1 MQNKNTNPLLRSMKT
16 IKKSDIILFIMDFLY
31 NEHLDKALISLEQET
46 NISLFNYPKELLV
59 LRNLIL
65 EGNWNESEEILNSIN
80 QNNINI
86 NNFPYRKALFE
97 LKKQQFLEAVES
109 EPNQSSNGGDVEN
122 LVAQLKYL
130 QTLCPPD
137 EFKKILQCLSQ
148 TPSITDQEEYKNWSP
163 ITGRLMCFDK
173 IRNYLKFIYPI
184 RGNEVKIEN
193 NLMSN
198 VIKAVYFLSTN
209 DASYRE
215 FSNLNDV
222 LKGFIIEVDKDIKEN
237 NLQMNINIEN
247 DVNKNKINAS
257 SSQQINVMKSNRNE
271 LILSQ
276 SQNQLILN
284 NNNNI
289 NSNNNN
295 INNNNNDN
303 ININNIN
310 NEPTNKMNNINHN
323 TNINNINNINN
334 NRHINN
340 NNNILEKP
348 YSEENDY
355 SSKNRDTAINM
366 NTNTNNSNNN
376 MEENNTNQTQPQGEN
391 NICESSTNINLNN
404 NLTLEDYACI
414 GNGYTKF
421 SKYDISSYDLSK
433 VIEDSHP
440 IRTSCFSPKGDCLAI
455 GTNSKSLKIYSLSHI
470 LSNFKKYSG
479 INTATKMPLI
489 FEQKNHHLGSLYCLD
504 WSVSGRLLA
513 SGSNDKVIKLMVVPP
528 LSEGEGKNNED
539 DDILE
544 LPISGHNGTIRSICF
559 DPSSDLTLL
568 TAGDLEK
575 NIKIWDTENGSS
587 KGELIGHNKDVT
599 TIKWSNDGSYFGSGS
614 ADKTIKLWDLKS
626 LKEICTIPT
635 LGYGPIN
642 DISLLNTGEMIIIAA
657 GHVDGNITIW
667 DAQRKSLFT
676 EIKENS
682 QGKEI
687 RTICFSPDGKYLI
700 SGGFD
705 NKIKIYDILNN
716 FNLASELEHN
726 DKVVSVKWHPD
737 LPIIVSTSADKT
749 ARIWSPTI
757 Y

>member
-1 MQNKNTNPLLRSMKT
+1 MQNKNINPLLRSMKT

-65 EGNWNESEEILNSIN
+65 EGNWAESEEIINSIN
-80 QNNINI
+80 QNNIN
-86 NNFPYRKALFE
+86 NFPYRKVIFE

-109 EPNQSSNGGDVEN
+109 EPNQNNNGGDVEN

-184 RGNEVKIEN
+184 RTNEAKMEK
-193 NLMSN
+193 NLMIN
-198 VIKAVYFLSTN
+198 VLKAVYFLSTN

-215 FSNLNDV
+215 ISNLNDV

-237 NLQMNINIEN
+237 NLMMNINIEN
-247 DVNKNKINAS
+247 DVSKNKINAS
-257 SSQQINVMKSNRNE
+257 TSQQINVMKSNRNE

-276 SQNQLILN
+276 SQNQFLLN

-289 NSNNNN
+289 NTNNINIENNNN
-295 INNNNNDN
+295 KINNNNNR
-303 ININNIN
+303 IV
-310 NEPTNKMNNINHN
+310 
-323 TNINNINNINN
+323 
-334 NRHINN
+334 NN
-340 NNNILEKP
+340 NNNFIEKR
-348 YSEENDY
+348 SSDENDY
-355 SSKNRDTAINM
+355 SSKNRDTAINI
-366 NTNTNNSNNN
+366 NTNTNNSNQN
-376 MEENNTNQTQPQGEN
+376 MDINNTNQTQPQVEN

-455 GTNSKSLKIYSLSHI
+455 GTNSRSLKIYSLSHV
-470 LSNFKKYSG
+470 LSSFKKYSG
-479 INTATKMPLI
+479 INTSTKMPLI

-544 LPISGHNGTIRSICF
+544 LPINGHNGTIRSICF

-568 TAGDLEK
+568 TAGDVDK
-575 NIKIWDTENGSS
+575 NIKMWDTENGSS

-614 ADKTIKLWDLKS
+614 ADKTIKLWDIKS

-642 DISLLNTGEMIIIAA
+642 DISLLNTGEMLIVAA

-682 QGKEI
+682 QGKEV

>member
-1 MQNKNTNPLLRSMKT
+1 MQNNKNINPLLRSMKT

-31 NEHLDKALISLEQET
+31 QEHLDKALISLEQET

-65 EGNWNESEEILNSIN
+65 EGNWTESEEIINSIN
-80 QNNINI
+80 QNNI
-86 NNFPYRKALFE
+86 NNFPYRKAIFE

-173 IRNYLKFIYPI
+173 IRNYLKFIYPMKN
-184 RGNEVKIEN
+184 NEIKMES
-193 NLMSN
+193 NLMLN
-198 VIKAVYFLSTN
+198 VLKAVYFLSTN

-215 FSNLNDV
+215 VSNLNDV

-237 NLQMNINIEN
+237 NLQMNINIES
-247 DVNKNKINAS
+247 DVSKNKINS
-257 SSQQINVMKSNRNE
+257 SMSQQINLMKSNRNE

-276 SQNQLILN
+276 SQNQFILN
-284 NNNNI
+284 NNTNMNN
-289 NSNNNN
+289 
-295 INNNNNDN
+295 
-303 ININNIN
+303 NINNIN
-310 NEPTNKMNNINHN
+310 NENKK
-323 TNINNINNINN
+323 
-334 NRHINN
+334 
-340 NNNILEKP
+340 NNNIIEKRT
-348 YSEENDY
+348 SEENDY
-355 SSKNRDTAINM
+355 SSKNRDTAINI
-366 NTNTNNSNNN
+366 NTNTNNSNQN
-376 MEENNTNQTQPQGEN
+376 MEENNTNQTQPQGVDHN
-391 NICESSTNINLNN
+391 INICESSTNINLNN

-455 GTNSKSLKIYSLSHI
+455 GTNSRSLKIYSLSHI
-470 LSNFKKYSG
+470 INNFKKYSG
-479 INTATKMPLI
+479 INTGTKMPLI
-489 FEQKNHHLGSLYCLD
+489 FEQKNHHFGSLYCLD

-513 SGSNDKVIKLMVVPP
+513 SGSNDKIIKLMVVPP
-528 LSEGEGKNNED
+528 LSEGDNKNNED

-544 LPISGHNGTIRSICF
+544 LPINGHNGTIRSICF

-568 TAGDLEK
+568 TAGDIDK
-575 NIKIWDTENGSS
+575 NIKMWDTENGSS

-614 ADKTIKLWDLKS
+614 QDKTIKLWDLKS

-642 DISLLNTGEMIIIAA
+642 DISLLNTGEMLIVAA

-682 QGKEI
+682 HGKEV
-687 RTICFSPDGKYLI
+687 RTVCFSPDGKYLI

>member
-1 MQNKNTNPLLRSMKT
+1 MQNNKNINPLLRSMKT

-65 EGNWNESEEILNSIN
+65 EGNWNESEEIINSIN
-80 QNNINI
+80 QNNI
-86 NNFPYRKALFE
+86 NNFPYRKAIFE

-109 EPNQSSNGGDVEN
+109 EPNQNSNGGDVEN

-184 RGNEVKIEN
+184 KGNEIKIEN
-193 NLMSN
+193 NLMTN
-198 VIKAVYFLSTN
+198 VLKAVYFLSTN

-215 FSNLNDV
+215 ISSLNDV

-237 NLQMNINIEN
+237 NLLMNINIES
-247 DVNKNKINAS
+247 DVCKNKINS
-257 SSQQINVMKSNRNE
+257 NSSQQINVMKSNRNE
-271 LILSQ
+271 LVLSQ
-276 SQNQLILN
+276 SQNQFLLN
-284 NNNNI
+284 NNKNVNM
-289 NSNNNN
+289 
-295 INNNNNDN
+295 NNNDN
-303 ININNIN
+303 INNDYNIN
-310 NEPTNKMNNINHN
+310 NNKM
-323 TNINNINNINN
+323 NNINN

-340 NNNILEKP
+340 NPLEKP
-348 YSEENDY
+348 YSDENDY

-366 NTNTNNSNNN
+366 NTNTNNSNPN

-391 NICESSTNINLNN
+391 NIMESSTNINLNN

-421 SKYDISSYDLSK
+421 SKYDISSYNLSK

-455 GTNSKSLKIYSLSHI
+455 GTNSKSLKIYSLSHV

-479 INTATKMPLI
+479 VNSATKMPLI

-528 LSEGEGKNNED
+528 LSEGDGKNNED

-544 LPISGHNGTIRSICF
+544 LPINGHAGTIRSICF

-568 TAGDLEK
+568 TAGDIDK

-614 ADKTIKLWDLKS
+614 ADKTIRLWDLKS

-642 DISLLNTGEMIIIAA
+642 DISLLNTGEMLIVAA

-682 QGKEI
+682 QGKEV

>member
-1 MQNKNTNPLLRSMKT
+1 MQNKNINPLLRSLKT

-46 NISLFNYPKELLV
+46 NISLFNFPKELLV

-65 EGNWNESEEILNSIN
+65 EANWVEAEERINSIN
-80 QNNINI
+80 QNNIN
-86 NNFPYRKALFE
+86 NFPYRKVIFE

-109 EPNQSSNGGDVEN
+109 EPNQTSNGGDVEN

-173 IRNYLKFIYPI
+173 IRNYLKFIYPV
-184 RGNEVKIEN
+184 RTNEAKMEK
-193 NLMSN
+193 NLMIN
-198 VIKAVYFLSTN
+198 VLKAVYFLSTN

-215 FSNLNDV
+215 ISNLNDV

-237 NLQMNINIEN
+237 NLMMNINIEN
-247 DVNKNKINAS
+247 DVSKNKINAS
-257 SSQQINVMKSNRNE
+257 TSQQINVMKSNRNE

-276 SQNQLILN
+276 SQNQFLLN

-289 NSNNNN
+289 N
-295 INNNNNDN
+295 
-303 ININNIN
+303 
-310 NEPTNKMNNINHN
+310 
-323 TNINNINNINN
+323 NNINNINIENNNNKMKNN
-334 NRHINN
+334 NRIINN
-340 NNNILEKP
+340 NNFIEKR
-348 YSEENDY
+348 SSDENDY
-355 SSKNRDTAINM
+355 SSKNRDTAINI
-366 NTNTNNSNNN
+366 NTNTNNSNQNIDI
-376 MEENNTNQTQPQGEN
+376 NNTNQTQPQGEN
-391 NICESSTNINLNN
+391 NICESSTNLNLNN

-455 GTNSKSLKIYSLSHI
+455 GTNSRSLKIYSLSHV

-479 INTATKMPLI
+479 INTSTKMPLI

-544 LPISGHNGTIRSICF
+544 LPINGHNGTIRSICF

-568 TAGDLEK
+568 TAGDVDK
-575 NIKIWDTENGSS
+575 NIKMWDTENGSS

-614 ADKTIKLWDLKS
+614 ADKTIKLWDIKS

-642 DISLLNTGEMIIIAA
+642 DISLLNTGEMLIVAA

-682 QGKEI
+682 QGKEV

>member
-1 MQNKNTNPLLRSMKT
+1 MQNNKNINPLLRSMKT

-65 EGNWNESEEILNSIN
+65 EGNWNESEEIINSIN
-80 QNNINI
+80 QNNL
-86 NNFPYRKALFE
+86 NNFPYRKAIFE

-173 IRNYLKFIYPI
+173 IRNYLKFIYPV
-184 RGNEVKIEN
+184 RGNEIKIEN
-193 NLMSN
+193 NLMIN
-198 VIKAVYFLSTN
+198 VLKAVYFLSTN

-215 FSNLNDV
+215 ISSLNDV

-237 NLQMNINIEN
+237 NLLMNINIES
-247 DVNKNKINAS
+247 DVNKNKINS
-257 SSQQINVMKSNRNE
+257 NSSQQINVMKSNRNE

-276 SQNQLILN
+276 SQNQFILN
-284 NNNNI
+284 NNNNA
-289 NSNNNN
+289 N
-295 INNNNNDN
+295 INMNKNDN
-303 ININNIN
+303 INNDINIDNNNKMSNIN
-310 NEPTNKMNNINHN
+310 KHMDNP
-323 TNINNINNINN
+323 
-334 NRHINN
+334 
-340 NNNILEKP
+340 LVKP

-366 NTNTNNSNNN
+366 NTNTNNSNQN

-391 NICESSTNINLNN
+391 NVCESSTNINLNN

-455 GTNSKSLKIYSLSHI
+455 GTNSKSCLAIGTNSKSLKIYSLSHV

-479 INTATKMPLI
+479 INSQTKMPLI

-528 LSEGEGKNNED
+528 LSEGDGKNNED

-544 LPISGHNGTIRSICF
+544 LPINGHKGTIRSICF

-568 TAGDLEK
+568 TV
-575 NIKIWDTENGSS
+575 
-587 KGELIGHNKDVT
+587 LIRAV
-599 TIKWSNDGSYFGSGS
+599 I
-614 ADKTIKLWDLKS
+614 
-626 LKEICTIPT
+626 
-635 LGYGPIN
+635 
-642 DISLLNTGEMIIIAA
+642 
-657 GHVDGNITIW
+657 
-667 DAQRKSLFT
+667 
-676 EIKENS
+676 
-682 QGKEI
+682 
-687 RTICFSPDGKYLI
+687 
-700 SGGFD
+700 
-705 NKIKIYDILNN
+705 
-716 FNLASELEHN
+716 
-726 DKVVSVKWHPD
+726 
-737 LPIIVSTSADKT
+737 
-749 ARIWSPTI
+749 
-757 Y
+757 

>member
-1 MQNKNTNPLLRSMKT
+1 MQNKNINPLLRSMKT

-65 EGNWNESEEILNSIN
+65 EGNWVESEEILNSIN
-80 QNNINI
+80 QNNIN
-86 NNFPYRKALFE
+86 NFPYRKAIFE

-109 EPNQSSNGGDVEN
+109 EPNQSNNGGDVEN

-148 TPSITDQEEYKNWSP
+148 TPSITEQEEYKNWSP

-184 RGNEVKIEN
+184 RTNEVKMET
-193 NLMSN
+193 NLMVS
-198 VIKAVYFLSTN
+198 VLKAVYFLSTN

-215 FSNLNDV
+215 ISNLNDV

-237 NLQMNINIEN
+237 NLMMNINIEN
-247 DVNKNKINAS
+247 DVYKNKINS
-257 SSQQINVMKSNRNE
+257 SMSQQINVMKSNRNE

-276 SQNQLILN
+276 SQNQFILN
-284 NNNNI
+284 NNNNP
-289 NSNNNN
+289 N
-295 INNNNNDN
+295 IN
-303 ININNIN
+303 
-310 NEPTNKMNNINHN
+310 
-323 TNINNINNINN
+323 NNINNINHEQNIKNN
-334 NRHINN
+334 NRQIN
-340 NNNILEKP
+340 NNNILEKRT
-348 YSEENDY
+348 SEENDY
-355 SSKNRDTAINM
+355 SSKNRDTAINI
-366 NTNTNNSNNN
+366 NTNTNNSNQN

-391 NICESSTNINLNN
+391 NVCESSTNINLNN

-455 GTNSKSLKIYSLSHI
+455 GTNSRSLKIYSLSHV

-479 INTATKMPLI
+479 INSSTKMPLI

-513 SGSNDKVIKLMVVPP
+513 SGSNDKIIKLMVVPP
-528 LSEGEGKNNED
+528 LSEGDGKNNED

-568 TAGDLEK
+568 TAGDIDK
-575 NIKIWDTENGSS
+575 NIKMWDTENGSS
-587 KGELIGHNKDVT
+587 KGELKGHNKDVT

-614 ADKTIKLWDLKS
+614 QDKTIKLWDLKT

-642 DISLLNTGEMIIIAA
+642 DISLLNTGEMLIVAA

-682 QGKEI
+682 QGKEV

>member
-184 RGNEVKIEN
+184 RSNEVKIEN
-193 NLMSN
+193 NLMEN

-215 FSNLNDV
+215 FTNLNDV
-222 LKGFIIEVDKDIKEN
+222 LKGFIIEVDKDVKEN
-237 NLQMNINIEN
+237 NLTMNINIEN
-247 DVNKNKINAS
+247 DVNKNKINS
-257 SSQQINVMKSNRNE
+257 SISQQINVMKSNRNE

-276 SQNQLILN
+276 SQNQFILN
-284 NNNNI
+284 NNNNA
-289 NSNNNN
+289 N
-295 INNNNNDN
+295 INNNND
-303 ININNIN
+303 NINNIN
-310 NEPTNKMNNINHN
+310 NEPSNKMNNINN
-323 TNINNINNINN
+323 NNINN
-334 NRHINN
+334 RHI

-355 SSKNRDTAINM
+355 SSKNRDTAINI

-391 NICESSTNINLNN
+391 NVCESSTNINLNN

-528 LSEGEGKNNED
+528 LSEEEGKNNED

>member
-1 MQNKNTNPLLRSMKT
+1 MQNNKNINPLLRSMKT

-65 EGNWNESEEILNSIN
+65 EGNWNESEEIINSIN
-80 QNNINI
+80 QNNI
-86 NNFPYRKALFE
+86 NNFPYRKAIFE

-109 EPNQSSNGGDVEN
+109 EPNQNSNGGDVEN

-184 RGNEVKIEN
+184 KGNEIKIEN
-193 NLMSN
+193 NLMTN
-198 VIKAVYFLSTN
+198 VLKAVYFLSTN

-215 FSNLNDV
+215 ISSLNDV

-237 NLQMNINIEN
+237 NLLMNINIES
-247 DVNKNKINAS
+247 DVSKNKINS
-257 SSQQINVMKSNRNE
+257 NSSQQINVMKSNRNE
-271 LILSQ
+271 LVLSQ
-276 SQNQLILN
+276 SQNQFILN
-284 NNNNI
+284 NNKNVNMNNNENI
-289 NSNNNN
+289 NNDYN
-295 INNNNNDN
+295 INNN
-303 ININNIN
+303 
-310 NEPTNKMNNINHN
+310 K
-323 TNINNINNINN
+323 INNINN

-340 NNNILEKP
+340 NPLEKP
-348 YSEENDY
+348 YSDENDY

-366 NTNTNNSNNN
+366 NTNTNNSNPN

-391 NICESSTNINLNN
+391 NIMESSANINLNN

-421 SKYDISSYDLSK
+421 SKYDISSYNLSK

-455 GTNSKSLKIYSLSHI
+455 GTNSKSLKIYSLSHV

-479 INTATKMPLI
+479 VNSATKMPLI

-528 LSEGEGKNNED
+528 LSEGDGKNNED

-544 LPISGHNGTIRSICF
+544 LPINGHAGTIRSICF

-568 TAGDLEK
+568 TAGDIDK

-614 ADKTIKLWDLKS
+614 ADKTIRLWDLKS

-642 DISLLNTGEMIIIAA
+642 DISLLNTGEMLIVAA

-682 QGKEI
+682 QGKEV

>member
-1 MQNKNTNPLLRSMKT
+1 MQNNKNINPLLRSMKT

-65 EGNWNESEEILNSIN
+65 EGNWNESEEIINSIN
-80 QNNINI
+80 QNNI
-86 NNFPYRKALFE
+86 NNFPYRKAIFE

-109 EPNQSSNGGDVEN
+109 EPNQNSNGGDVEN

-184 RGNEVKIEN
+184 KGNEIKIEN
-193 NLMSN
+193 NLMTN
-198 VIKAVYFLSTN
+198 VLKAVYFLSTN

-215 FSNLNDV
+215 ISSLNDV

-237 NLQMNINIEN
+237 NLLMNINIES
-247 DVNKNKINAS
+247 DVSKNKINS
-257 SSQQINVMKSNRNE
+257 NSSQQINVMKSNRNE

-276 SQNQLILN
+276 SQNQFILN
-284 NNNNI
+284 NNNNA
-289 NSNNNN
+289 N
-295 INNNNNDN
+295 INMNKNDN
-303 ININNIN
+303 INNDINIDNNNKMSNIN
-310 NEPTNKMNNINHN
+310 KHMDNP
-323 TNINNINNINN
+323 
-334 NRHINN
+334 
-340 NNNILEKP
+340 LVKP

-366 NTNTNNSNNN
+366 NTNTNNSNQN

-391 NICESSTNINLNN
+391 NVCESSTNINLNN

-455 GTNSKSLKIYSLSHI
+455 GTNSKSLKIYSLSHV

-479 INTATKMPLI
+479 INSQTKMPLI

-528 LSEGEGKNNED
+528 LSEGDGKNNED

-544 LPISGHNGTIRSICF
+544 LPINGHKGTIRSICF

-568 TAGDLEK
+568 TAGDVDK

-614 ADKTIKLWDLKS
+614 ADKTIRLWDLKS

-642 DISLLNTGEMIIIAA
+642 DISLLNTGEMLIVAA

-682 QGKEI
+682 QGKEV

>member
-1 MQNKNTNPLLRSMKT
+1 MQNKNQNPLLRSLKT

-46 NISLFNYPKELLV
+46 KTTLFNYPKELLV

-65 EGNWNESEEILNSIN
+65 EGNWSESEEILNSIN
-80 QNNINI
+80 QNNIN
-86 NNFPYRKALFE
+86 NFPYRKAIFE

-130 QTLCPPD
+130 QTLCPPE

-184 RGNEVKIEN
+184 RGNEVKIEK
-193 NLMSN
+193 NLMIN
-198 VIKAVYFLSTN
+198 VLKAVYFLSTN

-215 FSNLNDV
+215 VSNLNDV

-237 NLQMNINIEN
+237 HLQMNINIEN
-247 DVNKNKINAS
+247 DISKNKINSS

-276 SQNQLILN
+276 SQNQFIL
-284 NNNNI
+284 
-289 NSNNNN
+289 NNN
-295 INNNNNDN
+295 INNA
-303 ININNIN
+303 NNIN
-310 NEPTNKMNNINHN
+310 DNKNII
-323 TNINNINNINN
+323 INNEQNNKINNINN
-334 NRHINN
+334 NIQNP
-340 NNNILEKP
+340 LEKP
-348 YSEENDY
+348 YSDENDY
-355 SSKNRDTAINM
+355 SSKNRDTAINI
-366 NTNTNNSNNN
+366 NTNPINSNPN

-391 NICESSTNINLNN
+391 NVSESSANLNLNN

-414 GNGYTKF
+414 GNGYSKF

-455 GTNSKSLKIYSLSHI
+455 GTNSRSLKIYSLSHI
-470 LSNFKKYSG
+470 LSSFKKYSG
-479 INTATKMPLI
+479 INTGTKMPLI

-528 LSEGEGKNNED
+528 LFEAEGKNNED

-544 LPISGHNGTIRSICF
+544 LPINGHNGTIRSICF

-587 KGELIGHNKDVT
+587 KGELKGHNKDVT

-614 ADKTIKLWDLKS
+614 ADKTIKLWDIKS
-626 LKEICTIPT
+626 LKEICSIPT

-642 DISLLNTGEMIIIAA
+642 DINLLNTGEMLIVAA

-682 QGKEI
+682 QGKEV
-687 RTICFSPDGKYLI
+687 RTVCFSPDGKYLI

-737 LPIIVSTSADKT
+737 LPLIVSTSADKT

>member
-1 MQNKNTNPLLRSMKT
+1 MQNNKNINPLLRSMKT

-65 EGNWNESEEILNSIN
+65 EGNWNESEEIINSIN
-80 QNNINI
+80 QNNT
-86 NNFPYRKALFE
+86 NNFPYRKAIFE

-109 EPNQSSNGGDVEN
+109 EPNQNNNGGDVEN

-184 RGNEVKIEN
+184 RTNEAKMEK
-193 NLMSN
+193 NLMIN
-198 VIKAVYFLSTN
+198 VLKAVYFLSTN

-215 FSNLNDV
+215 ISNLNDV

-237 NLQMNINIEN
+237 NLMMNINIEN
-247 DVNKNKINAS
+247 DVSKNKINAS
-257 SSQQINVMKSNRNE
+257 TSQQINVMKSNRNE

-276 SQNQLILN
+276 SQNQFLL

-289 NSNNNN
+289 NTNNINIENNNN
-295 INNNNNDN
+295 KINNNNNR
-303 ININNIN
+303 IV
-310 NEPTNKMNNINHN
+310 
-323 TNINNINNINN
+323 
-334 NRHINN
+334 NN
-340 NNNILEKP
+340 NNNFIEKR
-348 YSEENDY
+348 SSDENDY
-355 SSKNRDTAINM
+355 SSKNRDTAINI
-366 NTNTNNSNNN
+366 NTNTNNSNQN
-376 MEENNTNQTQPQGEN
+376 MDINNTNQTQPQVEN

-455 GTNSKSLKIYSLSHI
+455 GTNSRSLKIYSLSHV
-470 LSNFKKYSG
+470 LSSFKKYSG
-479 INTATKMPLI
+479 INTSTKMPLI

-544 LPISGHNGTIRSICF
+544 LPINGHNGTIRSICF

-568 TAGDLEK
+568 TAGDVDK
-575 NIKIWDTENGSS
+575 NIKMWDTENGSS

-614 ADKTIKLWDLKS
+614 ADKTIKLWDIKS

-642 DISLLNTGEMIIIAA
+642 DISLLNTGEMLIVAA

-682 QGKEI
+682 QGKEV

>member
-1 MQNKNTNPLLRSMKT
+1 MQNKNINPLLRSLKT

-65 EGNWNESEEILNSIN
+65 EGNWAESEEIINSIN
-80 QNNINI
+80 QNNIN
-86 NNFPYRKALFE
+86 NFPYRKVIFE

-109 EPNQSSNGGDVEN
+109 EPNQNNNGGDVEN

-184 RGNEVKIEN
+184 RTNEAKMEK
-193 NLMSN
+193 NLMIN
-198 VIKAVYFLSTN
+198 VLKAVYFLSTN

-215 FSNLNDV
+215 ISNLNDV

-237 NLQMNINIEN
+237 NLMMNINIEN
-247 DVNKNKINAS
+247 DVSKNKINAS
-257 SSQQINVMKSNRNE
+257 TSQQINVMKSNRNE

-276 SQNQLILN
+276 SQNQFLL

-289 NSNNNN
+289 NTNNINIENNNN
-295 INNNNNDN
+295 KINNNNNR
-303 ININNIN
+303 IV
-310 NEPTNKMNNINHN
+310 
-323 TNINNINNINN
+323 
-334 NRHINN
+334 NN
-340 NNNILEKP
+340 NNNFIEKR
-348 YSEENDY
+348 SSDENDY
-355 SSKNRDTAINM
+355 SSKNRDTAINI
-366 NTNTNNSNNN
+366 NTNTNNSNQN
-376 MEENNTNQTQPQGEN
+376 MDINNTNQTQPQVEN

-455 GTNSKSLKIYSLSHI
+455 GTNSRSLKIYSLSHV
-470 LSNFKKYSG
+470 LSSFKKYSG
-479 INTATKMPLI
+479 INTSTKMPLI

-544 LPISGHNGTIRSICF
+544 LPINGHNGTIRSICF

-568 TAGDLEK
+568 TAGDVDK
-575 NIKIWDTENGSS
+575 NIKMWDTENGSS

-614 ADKTIKLWDLKS
+614 ADKTIKLWDIKS

-642 DISLLNTGEMIIIAA
+642 DISLLNTGEMLIVAA

-682 QGKEI
+682 QGKEV

>member
-1 MQNKNTNPLLRSMKT
+1 MQNNKNINPLLRSMKT

-65 EGNWNESEEILNSIN
+65 EGNWNESEEIINSIN
-80 QNNINI
+80 QNNI
-86 NNFPYRKALFE
+86 NNFPYRKAIFE

-109 EPNQSSNGGDVEN
+109 EPNQNSNGGDVEN

-184 RGNEVKIEN
+184 KGNEIKIEN
-193 NLMSN
+193 NLMTN
-198 VIKAVYFLSTN
+198 VLKAVYFLSTN

-215 FSNLNDV
+215 ISSLNDV

-237 NLQMNINIEN
+237 NLLMNINIES
-247 DVNKNKINAS
+247 DVSKNKINS
-257 SSQQINVMKSNRNE
+257 NSSQQINVMKSNRNE
-271 LILSQ
+271 LVLSQ
-276 SQNQLILN
+276 SQNQFLLN
-284 NNNNI
+284 NNKNVNM
-289 NSNNNN
+289 
-295 INNNNNDN
+295 NNNDN
-303 ININNIN
+303 INNDYNIN
-310 NEPTNKMNNINHN
+310 NNK
-323 TNINNINNINN
+323 INNINN

-340 NNNILEKP
+340 NPLEKP
-348 YSEENDY
+348 YSDENDY

-366 NTNTNNSNNN
+366 NTNTNNSNPN

-391 NICESSTNINLNN
+391 NIMESSTNINLNN

-421 SKYDISSYDLSK
+421 SKYDISSYNLSK

-455 GTNSKSLKIYSLSHI
+455 GTNSKSLKIYSLSHV

-479 INTATKMPLI
+479 VNSATKMPLI

-528 LSEGEGKNNED
+528 LSEGDGKNNED

-544 LPISGHNGTIRSICF
+544 LPINGHAGTIRSICF

-568 TAGDLEK
+568 TAGDIDK

-614 ADKTIKLWDLKS
+614 ADKTIRLWDLKS

-642 DISLLNTGEMIIIAA
+642 DISLLNTGEMLIVAA

-682 QGKEI
+682 QGKEV

>member
-1 MQNKNTNPLLRSMKT
+1 MQNKNINPLLRSLKT

-46 NISLFNYPKELLV
+46 NISLFNFPKELLV

-65 EGNWNESEEILNSIN
+65 EANWVEAEEIINSIN
-80 QNNINI
+80 QNNIN
-86 NNFPYRKALFE
+86 NFPYRKVIFE

-109 EPNQSSNGGDVEN
+109 EPNQTSNGGDVEN

-173 IRNYLKFIYPI
+173 IRNYLKFIYPV
-184 RGNEVKIEN
+184 RTNEAKMEK
-193 NLMSN
+193 NLMIN
-198 VIKAVYFLSTN
+198 VLKAVYFLSTN

-215 FSNLNDV
+215 ISNLNDV

-237 NLQMNINIEN
+237 NLMMNINIEN
-247 DVNKNKINAS
+247 DVSKNKINAS
-257 SSQQINVMKSNRNE
+257 TSQQINVMKSNRNE

-276 SQNQLILN
+276 SQNQFLLN

-289 NSNNNN
+289 N
-295 INNNNNDN
+295 
-303 ININNIN
+303 
-310 NEPTNKMNNINHN
+310 
-323 TNINNINNINN
+323 NNINNINIENNNNKMKNN
-334 NRHINN
+334 NRIINN
-340 NNNILEKP
+340 NNFIEKR
-348 YSEENDY
+348 SSDENDY
-355 SSKNRDTAINM
+355 SSKNRDTAINI
-366 NTNTNNSNNN
+366 NTNTNNSNQNIDI
-376 MEENNTNQTQPQGEN
+376 NNTNQTQPQGEN
-391 NICESSTNINLNN
+391 NICESSTNLNLNN

-455 GTNSKSLKIYSLSHI
+455 GTNSRSLKIYSLSHV

-479 INTATKMPLI
+479 INTSTKMPLI

-544 LPISGHNGTIRSICF
+544 LPINGHNGTIRSICF

-568 TAGDLEK
+568 TAGDVDK
-575 NIKIWDTENGSS
+575 NIKMWDTENGSS

-614 ADKTIKLWDLKS
+614 ADKTIKLWDIKS

-642 DISLLNTGEMIIIAA
+642 DISLLNTGEMLIVAA

-749 ARIWSPTI
+749 ARIWSPTN